1 MTAKTRAI
9 DVNSYEHQL
18 QTNQQFVM
26 AFLDLQKNSTNNEK
40 LLEFVD
46 NFYADTL
53 KTPELCA
60 ALQQRLIHPTN
71 NSPSVTHRDFF
82 HHLSCLYKQ
91 QLMMRV
97 TLRSFHTC
105 SDQKLHRIDTGK
117 KVSAVFFTAAAAIAA
132 TVAAANANTKKPAAA
147 VAAAASILLVALG
160 KWIGSVL
167 RKRERD
173 VKKHMEIIRVMNIG
187 AKISM
192 KDLTKIH
199 VVAQSLQLETESLS
213 GTDGDGEKVMKSL
226 EELRG
231 KANDYCGNMKWARQ
245 GVLQSINASS

>member
-1 MTAKTRAI
+1 MSTGRSAAAAAAYAI
-9 DVNSYEHQL
+9 DVNTYEQQL
-18 QTNQQFVM
+18 RTNQQFVT
-26 AFLDLQKNSTNNEK
+26 AFLDLQKNLSNNEK
-40 LLEFVD
+40 LLEFLD
-46 NFYADTL
+46 NYYADTL
-53 KTPELCA
+53 
-60 ALQQRLIHPTN
+60 QQRLNPT
-71 NSPSVTHRDFF
+71 STLEAVTHRDFF
-82 HHLSCLYKQ
+82 HHLSCLYKR

-97 TLRSFHTC
+97 TLRSFHSC
-105 SDQKLHRIDTGK
+105 SNDKLHRIDTWK

-132 TVAAANANTKKPAAA
+132 MVAAANANTKKPAAA
-147 VAAAASILLVALG
+147 AAAAASILLVALG

-167 RKRERD
+167 RKRERA

-192 KDLTKIH
+192 KDLSKIH

-213 GTDGDGEKVMKSL
+213 GTDGDREKVMKSL

-245 GVLQSINASS
+245 VVLQSINASS